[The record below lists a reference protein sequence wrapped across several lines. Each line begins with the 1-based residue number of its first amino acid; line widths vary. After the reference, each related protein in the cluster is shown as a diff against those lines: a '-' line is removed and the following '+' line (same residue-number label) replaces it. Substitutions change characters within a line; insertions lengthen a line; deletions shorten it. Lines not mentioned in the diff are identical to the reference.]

1 MTELVFLQD
10 LVVILAAAVAVV
22 AFLRYLQV
30 PSIAGFI
37 IAGTVVGP
45 NALGLVQDLHQV
57 EILAELGVVLL
68 LFGIGLELSLSRVRR
83 LWRPIAVGGA
93 VQVGA
98 TILVVLGLSVLFG
111 RDIRSGLLLGFI
123 IAVSSTAIV
132 LRGLSARGELETP
145 HGRLALGILIFQD
158 LCVVPMVLVIPV
170 LGDTASAGTSVL
182 VPLLTAAAVVT
193 GVLVA
198 ARLVVP
204 RFLEEIARTRKR
216 DLFVLSVFLI
226 CLGTAWV
233 VSSVGVSLA
242 LGAFLAGLVVSG
254 SRYREQA
261 ISDLVPLR
269 DVLASVFFVSI
280 GMLLDLR
287 DVLDHLLPI
296 LGLFAAI
303 IAGKFI
309 IIFLSASIMRLPLR
323 VGVLTAASLSQ
334 VGEFSFVLLLAAGGT
349 GLLEEPFQNNLTVA
363 IILSMLATPFGL
375 ALGPHLASGLGKLN
389 PLTRL
394 LQVRT
399 TEEMRETEPLR
410 NHVIIAGYGLTGRN
424 LARSL
429 KQIGT
434 RYIIVDLNTEN
445 VRDAARQGEPACFGD
460 VTSPEVL
467 DCLGAAEASELVI
480 AINDPDATARAT
492 GAARLAAPDLRIT
505 VRTAYDA
512 DVKRLE
518 EAGATHVVA
527 AEASAADA
535 IIDRVLRNIDDS
547 PEDQSGPSC
556 S

>member
-1 MTELVFLQD
+1 M
-10 LVVILAAAVAVV
+10 
-22 AFLRYLQV
+22 
-30 PSIAGFI
+30 
-37 IAGTVVGP
+37 
-45 NALGLVQDLHQV
+45 
-57 EILAELGVVLL
+57 
-68 LFGIGLELSLSRVRR
+68 
-83 LWRPIAVGGA
+83 
-93 VQVGA
+93 
-98 TILVVLGLSVLFG
+98 VLF
-111 RDIRSGLLLGFI
+111 
-123 IAVSSTAIV
+123 
-132 LRGLSARGELETP
+132 
-145 HGRLALGILIFQD
+145 
-158 LCVVPMVLVIPV
+158 IPI

-193 GVLVA
+193 SVVVA
-198 ARLVVP
+198 SRLVVP
-204 RFLEEIARTRKR
+204 RFLEEIGRTRKR

-226 CLGTAWV
+226 CLGTAWT
-233 VSSVGVSLA
+233 VSRAGVSLA
-242 LGAFLAGLVVSG
+242 LGAFLAGLVVSD

-269 DVLASVFFVSI
+269 GVLVSVFFVSI

-287 DVLDHLLPI
+287 SVLDNLLPI

-309 IIFLSASIMRLPLR
+309 IVLLSASIMRLPLR
-323 VGVLTAASLSQ
+323 VGVLTAVSLSQ
-334 VGEFSFVLLLAAGGT
+334 VGEFSFVILLAAGGT
-349 GLLEEPFQNNLTVA
+349 SLLEEPFQSNLTVA

-375 ALGPHLASGLGKLN
+375 VLGPHLAGGLGKLN
-389 PLTRL
+389 FLTRI

-429 KQIGT
+429 TQIGA
-434 RYIIVDLNTEN
+434 RHIVVDLNTEN

-460 VTSPEVL
+460 VTSAEVL
-467 DCLGAAEASELVI
+467 EHLGVAQASELVI

-492 GAARLAAPDLRIT
+492 GAARLAAPVLRIT

-527 AEASAADA
+527 AEAAAADA
-535 IIDRVLRNIDDS
+535 IIDRVLGNIGDGQG
-547 PEDQSGPSC
+547 DQSGPSC